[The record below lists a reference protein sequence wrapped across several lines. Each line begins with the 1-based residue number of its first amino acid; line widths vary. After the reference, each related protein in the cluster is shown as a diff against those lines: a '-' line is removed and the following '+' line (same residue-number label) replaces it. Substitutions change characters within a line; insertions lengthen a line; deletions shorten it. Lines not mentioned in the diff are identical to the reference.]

1 MRGGVLNE
9 KEFEEKTEN
18 LAKMPRHKKYTI
30 FNQRD
35 EKLQKLH
42 EKEFPVVFFAYD
54 DIKEKANRL
63 YKRGK
68 FRDAVQHYTY
78 AYGLL
83 RWIEFKDKK
92 RGQEFIS
99 KPSLD
104 PILDEDIIEKIVYLD
119 DVAVEN
125 DSYEACL
132 VYLLNNLAYA
142 YMELRH
148 YSEALDCLEEAIEIA
163 KDRVP
168 DLFFR
173 RSQARCYNKF
183 SKDEDLLLA
192 KEDIDRAISLKK
204 DEIIYKE
211 HLNILNKLIEKTFDE
226 KLGIAESNLIK

>member
-1 MRGGVLNE
+1 MRGGLLTENE
-9 KEFEEKTEN
+9 FLEKTSN
-18 LAKMPRHKKYTI
+18 LSKMPRHKKYTL

-42 EKEFPVVFFAYD
+42 EKEFPVVFFAFD

-68 FRDAVQHYTY
+68 FRDAIQHYSY

-104 PILDEDIIEKIVYLD
+104 PILDEDIIEKIVFLD
-119 DVAVEN
+119 DVSVEN

-132 VYLLNNLAYA
+132 VYLLSNLAYS

-163 KDRVP
+163 KDRLP

-183 SKDEDLLLA
+183 SKNEDLFLA
-192 KEDIDRAISLKK
+192 KEDIEKAISLKK

-211 HLNILNKLIEKTFDE
+211 HLNILDKLIDKRFEE
-226 KLGIAESNLIK
+226 KLGIAESKLI